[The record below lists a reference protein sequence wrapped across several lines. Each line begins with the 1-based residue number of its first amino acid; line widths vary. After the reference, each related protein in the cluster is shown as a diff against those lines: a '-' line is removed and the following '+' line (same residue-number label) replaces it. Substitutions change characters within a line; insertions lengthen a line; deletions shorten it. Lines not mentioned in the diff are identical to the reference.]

1 MRGWITA
8 LALTATPA
16 AACEVALMLAVDI
29 SGSVNANE
37 FRIQMEGLAA
47 ALEDGAVMDALVAG
61 QSEVAL
67 MQWSG
72 FNRQMVAVNWTTTR
86 TPEDVALLAEQIR
99 TSPRI
104 WPDFSTA
111 IGEAMALSL
120 DYFEIVPEC
129 KRRVMD
135 ISGDGPNNEGREP
148 RALWPALE
156 AANVT
161 VNALVIEESVPNL
174 TAYFRANVITGP
186 GAFAVTA
193 NTFDEY
199 PEQIRRKLY
208 RELTTP
214 IVDLAE

>member
-1 MRGWITA
+1 
-8 LALTATPA
+8 
-16 AACEVALMLAVDI
+16 MLAVDI
-29 SGSVNANE
+29 SGSVSSSE

-47 ALEDGAVMDALVAG
+47 ALEDGAVADALVSG

-72 FNRQMVAVNWTTTR
+72 FNRQMVAQNWTTMR
-86 TPEDVALLAEQIR
+86 THDDVALLAAQIR
-99 TSPRI
+99 SMERI

-111 IGEAMALSL
+111 IGEAMALSI

-148 RALWPALE
+148 RSMWPALE
-156 AANVT
+156 AAEIT

-174 TAYFRANVITGP
+174 TAYFEANVITGP

-214 IVDLAE
+214 IVDRAE